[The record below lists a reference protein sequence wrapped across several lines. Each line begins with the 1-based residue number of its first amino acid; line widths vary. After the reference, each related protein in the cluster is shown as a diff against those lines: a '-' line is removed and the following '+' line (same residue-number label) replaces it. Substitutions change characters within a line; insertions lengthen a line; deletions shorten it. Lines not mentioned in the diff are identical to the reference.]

1 MYPRVIN
8 STTHLTLVYMPR
20 TTRPIVQ
27 LQGTSCTVGLLYARQ
42 YNLKGFFFYFGKT
55 WNGKNYPFAN
65 VTFCCRSIKVRQWFF
80 QAVVSSKKWT
90 NKFNIT
96 TCRLFF
102 IRFWK
107 KVNTPKRHFEIK
119 WPLAEIFF
127 GNFWLCLPTGVQI
140 AKKIPADGKIPICK
154 SIVFANSY
162 FGIILKITSGF
173 WSVLHI
179 HVYFECFSLPTLDFQ
194 IYVQFQNNLYSSWKC
209 WWD

>member
-1 MYPRVIN
+1 MLD
-8 STTHLTLVYMPR
+8 STTW
-20 TTRPIVQ
+20 
-27 LQGTSCTVGLLYARQ
+27 
-42 YNLKGFFFYFGKT
+42 KDFFFYFGKT

-140 AKKIPADGKIPICK
+140 AKKNPSRWKNSHLQVDCFCQFIFWHNIENHFWILECTAYSC
-154 SIVFANSY
+154 VLRVLFFAYSRLSN
-162 FGIILKITSGF
+162 IRTVPKQPILKLKMLVRLKRFIR
-173 WSVLHI
+173 
-179 HVYFECFSLPTLDFQ
+179 
-194 IYVQFQNNLYSSWKC
+194 
-209 WWD
+209 